1 MIEIESAHSNSSK
14 HSSLKIIL
22 SPDRSLS
29 WEGNKRVIW
38 SLGAVCGGIAL
49 AFTIIAGTWVMLPFA
64 GIEILTFASA
74 LYYVSWKLSYRHIIS
89 LDENTIIIEK
99 GVYRPRGKWVWKKQD
114 TRLVCSPPKHDWEA
128 QSLKLVN
135 QSGRVESES
144 SDSDSTEPGNN
155 ETENTETD
163 SVGIGEFLSQADANQ
178 LTSILQNEILVVT
191 SL

>member
-1 MIEIESAHSNSSK
+1 MIEIESAYSNSSN
-14 HSSLKIIL
+14 HSHLKIIL

-64 GIEILTFASA
+64 GIDILAFASA

-89 LDENTIIIEK
+89 LDKDTIIIEK

-114 TRLVCSPPKHDWEA
+114 TRLICSPPKHDWEA

-135 QSGRVESES
+135 QSYRIESDSESES
-144 SDSDSTEPGNN
+144 S
-155 ETENTETD
+155 ETD
-163 SVGIGEFLSQADANQ
+163 RVGIGEFLSQADANQ
-178 LTSILQNEILVVT
+178 LISLLQSEILVVT